1 MIEKYI
7 PHSVMS
13 KLKNYDR
20 VVVGGLI
27 KAGHDSKILFF
38 EAFRR
43 RVHAK
48 CMGNSFWWHGV

>member
-27 KAGHDSKILFF
+27 KAGHDSKILF
-38 EAFRR
+38 
-43 RVHAK
+43 
-48 CMGNSFWWHGV
+48 